1 MEPEYV
7 QVIQGTKQLRGLVV
21 VTTPT
26 TYTVQ
31 TSDGL
36 FTVNRDGTRRRGGSY
51 QLHNPTPEEIA
62 EAQRVQAEQERVRLA
77 RQRAARVA
85 DALRNLAA
93 MNTRPAEDW
102 SAAEEQRFAEAV
114 STIRDVLRG

>member
-1 MEPEYV
+1 MNH
-7 QVIQGTKQLRGLVV
+7 LRDPRPG
-21 VTTPT
+21 
-26 TYTVQ
+26 
-31 TSDGL
+31 
-36 FTVNRDGTRRRGGSY
+36 
-51 QLHNPTPEEIA
+51 EIA

-85 DALRNLAA
+85 DALRDLAA